1 MPVRTIVINEELS
14 LSEQMSQVYDAWYAY
29 VKTAPPVPSKA
40 EDRLYVREVFADHV
54 IVSGHPDGLLSYPYT
69 TDADGITFGEPV
81 QVEIVYQPVGAM
93 ATNESSPS
101 ALVWLQKIWSRLNQ
115 TQAQTSS
122 RSEEMD
128 RDLTINKILAAEGNK
143 FSKTT
148 LQKLGDDELT
158 QVATGLATNAQPPA
172 STIELTDNA
181 DPTLV
186 TMQQAIQDLAAKL
199 DTFTANQHANE
210 TTEKA
215 KLVAD
220 LVANEACPL
229 PEDVLTAMELPAL
242 RKAHAAYH
250 ADYSGRGSALRFNQ
264 AGAESVEAPI
274 MAMTN

>member
-69 TDADGITFGEPV
+69 TNADGITFGEPV
-81 QVEIVYQPVGAM
+81 QVEIVYQPVSEM
-93 ATNESSPS
+93 ATNAS
-101 ALVWLQKIWSRLNQ
+101 ALTWLQKIWSRLNQ
-115 TQAQTSS
+115 PQAQTPS

-128 RDLTINKILAAEGNK
+128 RDLTINQILAAEGNK

-158 QVATGLATNAQPPA
+158 QVVTGLATNAQPPA
-172 STIELTDNA
+172 PAGDPAPPPTPDPALATLT
-181 DPTLV
+181 
-186 TMQQAIQDLAAKL
+186 QAVEALTARM
-199 DTFTANQHANE
+199 DTFTANQQATE
-210 TTEKA
+210 TTEHA
-215 KLVAD
+215 QLVAA

-229 PEDVLTAMELPAL
+229 PEDVLTAMALPAL
-242 RKAHAAYH
+242 RKTHAAYS
-250 ADYSGRGSALRFNQ
+250 ADYSGRGGLRLNQ
-264 AGAESVEAPI
+264 TGVESLEAPI
-274 MAMTN
+274 MALN